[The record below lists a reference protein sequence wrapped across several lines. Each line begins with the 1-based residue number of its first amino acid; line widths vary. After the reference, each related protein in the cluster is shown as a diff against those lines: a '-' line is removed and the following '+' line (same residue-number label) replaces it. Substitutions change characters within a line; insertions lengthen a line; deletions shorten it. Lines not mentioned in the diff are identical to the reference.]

1 MYIICNNHCKSLA
14 GFKNQSFSQEPK
26 TLTKSV
32 SDGHACLTS
41 QQSSAIQKYDLT
53 SHLHSLTLKPPTGFI
68 QLISPDLFY
77 PICNKI
83 CRNRTKLSKDKNLT
97 ITMFTPISNQ
107 NSFCGSL

>member
-26 TLTKSV
+26 TLTKFV
-32 SDGHACLTS
+32 SDGPACLMV
-41 QQSSAIQKYDLT
+41 QQPSDIQKYDLT
-53 SHLHSLTLKPPTGFI
+53 SHLHCLTLRPPTGFM

-83 CRNRTKLSKDKNLT
+83 CRNRTKLSKNKNLT
-97 ITMFTPISNQ
+97 ITISNQ